1 MQHAAQPERRLSSI
15 DEIEAAI
22 IPDAIR
28 VRKSS
33 EGCPR

>member
-1 MQHAAQPERRLSSI
+1 MEHTAQPERRLSSI